1 MDKLVILNEEE
12 CLTMDKLQG
21 QAVNER
27 SPYWDNIKGILISL
41 VVIGHFLWDYKG
53 IGIAGFFLSF
63 IYLFHM
69 PAFIFVSGY
78 FSKSD
83 NAKSMRSIF
92 KLVVIYIIFN
102 TTMMIFSFI
111 LWNTSFQLLTPVYSY
126 WFLISLIIWRFIIK
140 YVENIKNILLMSIIV
155 VIFIGLW
162 SDVTNVL
169 ALSRTVVFFP
179 FFLIGY
185 KLSPDK
191 INHLTHNRKPL
202 DYLKGILLL
211 LFTAYLSSLFIYKYT
226 GLSESDFL
234 MQSYD
239 SLADMVVR
247 IAMLG
252 IAGLMIMSIILLTP
266 KKPFRFLSKW
276 GRNSLAVYVLH
287 RFITLIFFK
296 AFPTNTF
303 NEKYIIF
310 AFCASVITLLF
321 LGSDMICRKFNWVIN
336 KITDAFFFRVNSQ
349 DENKRNRLS
358 KISLILLII
367 CLLLPIIT
375 PIIFSTKTTPA
386 AKNNSS
392 NAMHKVMT
400 SEQKSALKDAVS
412 ISFVGDLILLQDQVK
427 NAYSDS
433 SGEYQFSSMFQYASK
448 YLKEA
453 DLAIGIFE
461 GPTAGEED
469 GYSTSNY
476 DDGLPLYLNYP
487 DSFARAVKDAG
498 IDLVS
503 TANNHLLDKGEEGAA
518 RTLDI
523 LDEVGL
529 LHVGSYRN
537 DTEKNSVMI
546 IEKEGVRIAV
556 LAYTFGSNG
565 YTEEYF
571 LRENTS
577 LTSILV
583 EPTSG
588 YFNEVKAKVLSDF
601 KRIEDMEN
609 PPDLIA
615 VLPHMGTQFIHD
627 TDTYQDTWNDIFIK
641 AGADIILGDHSH
653 AVQPIEFRVATND
666 KGKEKRSIIVNS
678 PGNFANSYVEKDGD
692 ATSIVEVYI
701 DPETKEIICAGVIPM
716 YTQSPVNG
724 NYRALPIYSIL
735 NEPVLQKEISIYEMG
750 RVAEVQAIVS
760 SIMLRTKLTLDQ
772 AQERYHLFPE
782 GYVRQPIEAIEITDE
797 MKATDLYKLFSES
810 ETICFVGDSITAGSE
825 NGGYGWY
832 EPLMAAFSDRIVYKE
847 AWGSATTLTLLENAE
862 SIAEHCADLYVIAI
876 GTNDVRYR
884 NKKTCAMDKGSYVEN
899 IDKLIVKIQSKNPNA
914 NFVLISPWLALDND
928 PYTVIS
934 VEKRDLMLAEYG
946 ETLAVY
952 CKEKGYSF
960 INPNPAIDEVLLKY
974 APSDFLID
982 HIHPNANAGIALY
995 SEKVLAYNGKQ

>member
-1 MDKLVILNEEE
+1 
-12 CLTMDKLQG
+12 MDKLQG
-21 QAVNER
+21 QAINER

-41 VVIGHFLWDYKG
+41 VVVGHFLWDYKG
-53 IGIAGFFLSF
+53 IGFAGFLVNFV
-63 IYLFHM
+63 YLFHM

-78 FSKSD
+78 LSKSN

-92 KLVVIYIIFN
+92 KLVVTYIIFN

-111 LWNTSFQLLTPVYSY
+111 LLNTSIQLITPVYSY

-140 YVENIKNILLMSIIV
+140 YVENIKNILLMSIIIA
-155 VIFIGLW
+155 IFIGLW
-162 SDVTNVL
+162 SDVTNVF
-169 ALSRTVVFFP
+169 AISRTVVFFP

-191 INHLTHNRKPL
+191 INHLIHNRKHI
-202 DYLKGILLL
+202 DYFKGILLL
-211 LFTAYLSSLFIYKYT
+211 LFTSYLSSLFIYKYT

-239 SLADMVVR
+239 SLTDMVVR

-266 KKPFRFLSKW
+266 QKPFRFLSKW
-276 GRNSLAVYVLH
+276 GRNSLGVYVLH

-296 AFPTNTF
+296 AFPANTF

-310 AFCASVITLLF
+310 AVCASVITLLF
-321 LGSDMICRKFNWVIN
+321 LGSDLICRKFNWLIN
-336 KITDAFFFRVNSQ
+336 KITNAFFFRINSQ

-358 KISLILLII
+358 KISIMVLII

-375 PIIFSTKTTPA
+375 PMIFSMKTTPA
-386 AKNNSS
+386 TKNNSS
-392 NAMHKVMT
+392 NAIHKVMT
-400 SEQKSALKDAVS
+400 SEQKSVLKDAVS
-412 ISFVGDLILLQDQVK
+412 IAFVGDLILLQDQVK
-427 NAYSDS
+427 NAYGDS
-433 SGEYQFSSMFQYASK
+433 TGEYEFSSMFQYASK

-487 DSFARAVKDAG
+487 DSFARAVKNAG

-523 LDEVGL
+523 LDDVGL

-537 DTEKNSVMI
+537 EEEKNSVMI

-565 YTEEYF
+565 YSEEYF
-571 LRENTS
+571 INENPS
-577 LTSILV
+577 LTSILAD
-583 EPTSG
+583 PSSR
-588 YFNEVKAKVLSDF
+588 YFKEVKAKVLSDF
-601 KRIEDMEN
+601 QRIKDMEN
-609 PPDLIA
+609 PPDMIA

-627 TDTYQDTWNDIFIK
+627 TDIYQNTWNDIFIK

-653 AVQPIEFRVATND
+653 AVQPIEFRVTIND
-666 KGKEKRSIIVNS
+666 KGKEKRSIIVNC
-678 PGNFANSYVEKDGD
+678 PGNFANSYVENDGD

-701 DPETKEIICAGVIPM
+701 DPETKEIISASVIPM
-716 YTQSPVNG
+716 YTQSLSNG

-735 NEPVLQKEISIYEMG
+735 NDSVLQNEISTYEMG

-760 SIMLRTKLTLDQ
+760 AVMLGTKLTLDQ
-772 AQERYHLFPE
+772 AQERYYLFPE
-782 GYVRQPIEAIEITDE
+782 GYVRQPIEAIEITEE
-797 MKATDLYKLFSES
+797 MRATDLYKLLSES

-832 EPLMAAFSDRIVYKE
+832 EPLMAAFSDRTVYEE
-847 AWGSATTLTLLENAE
+847 AWGSATTLTLLENSEA
-862 SIAEHCADLYVIAI
+862 IAEHGADLYVIAI

-884 NKKTCAMDKGSYVEN
+884 NKKTCAMDKDSYVMN

-914 NFVLISPWLALDND
+914 NFVLINPWLALDND
-928 PYTVIS
+928 PYTSIS
-934 VEKRDLMLAEYG
+934 MEKRDLMLDEYG
-946 ETLAVY
+946 EALELY
-952 CKEKGYSF
+952 GEKKGYSF
-960 INPNPAIDEVLLKY
+960 INPNPAIDEVLLRY
-974 APSDFLID
+974 VTSDFLID
-982 HIHPNANAGIALY
+982 HIHPNASAGIALY
-995 SEKVLAYNGKQ
+995 SEKILTYHKR